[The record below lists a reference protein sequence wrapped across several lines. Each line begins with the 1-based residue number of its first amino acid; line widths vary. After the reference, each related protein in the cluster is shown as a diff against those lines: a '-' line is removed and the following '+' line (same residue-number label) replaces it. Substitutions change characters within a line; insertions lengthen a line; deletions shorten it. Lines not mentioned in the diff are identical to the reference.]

1 MIQRHNELRDVDVDL
16 LRMVCSGVETEEV
29 LQEITGQEL
38 YRRANSA
45 PDAWLDIVVGGF
57 WERHRSAFFDDR
69 GCHRNADSYRD
80 LECPLHC

>member
-57 WERHRSAFFDDR
+57 WER
-69 GCHRNADSYRD
+69 
-80 LECPLHC
+80 